1 MQALL
6 LSCSPRKGGNT
17 ETLLRQVAEGLRE
30 TGAESEL
37 IRIGEHDISPCIAC
51 GGCDATGICVLG
63 DEMTLL
69 YDKIDGADF
78 LIIGSPIYFYGITAQ
93 GKAMIDRC
101 QAMWSRKYKLGHARK
116 KGIGA
121 GYLVSV
127 AASKGD
133 KIFDGAIL
141 TARYG
146 LDAMNFDYRGE
157 LLVRGVDGKGA
168 IASMNGE
175 LKRAREFG
183 RAIGSPPANHT

>member
-30 TGAESEL
+30 MGAESEL
-37 IRIGEHDISPCIAC
+37 IRIGERDISPCIAC
-51 GGCDATGICVLG
+51 GGCDTTGICVLG
-63 DEMTLL
+63 DEMNII
-69 YDKIDGADF
+69 YDKIDAADA

-101 QAMWSRKYKLGHARK
+101 QAMWARKYKLGLSRK
-116 KGIGA
+116 NGIGA

-127 AASKGD
+127 AASKGE

-141 TARYG
+141 TTRYG
-146 LDAMNFDYRGE
+146 LDAMGFDYRGE
-157 LLVRGVDGKGA
+157 LLVRGADSKGA
-168 IASMNGE
+168 IAAMNGE
-175 LKRAREFG
+175 LQRAREFG
-183 RAIGSPPANHT
+183 RAIGSPPATQT